1 MNVVVTVACQC
12 GDDGNGCNNH
22 YEGDDDDYKFGILV
36 IVAISVIFPS
46 FIVHNIVLTT
56 AL

>member
-46 FIVHNIVLTT
+46 FIVHNIVFTT